1 MTSYEWNPTTDYIE
15 QANVTRLARA
25 HGLAGID
32 ELRARS
38 VADTA
43 WYWGAAATDLGL
55 CLCRGILP
63 PRLMETS

>member
-1 MTSYEWNPTTDYIE
+1 VTSYQWNPSDDYIE
-15 QANVTRLARA
+15 QANVTRLART

-43 WYWGAAATDLGL
+43 WFWNAAAADLGL
-55 CLCRGILP
+55 RRGILP
-63 PRLMETS
+63 LRLMETN